1 MDLFDLK
8 PEFQQYLENHSTP
21 EDEVL
26 SELRRYTFLKVIHP
40 RMISGPVQGRF
51 LEMITKLLQPEKILE
66 IGTYTGYSA
75 ICLARGLK
83 PGGNLFTI
91 EINDE
96 LIESSRKF
104 FSKAKL
110 NEFIVS
116 LHGDAVDLIPE
127 MNHEF
132 DLIFID
138 GEKEQ
143 YTEYYKICMSKLK
156 KGGVLIADNVLWDGK
171 VYDETFK
178 NDRATKA
185 IIEFNKYVQ
194 DDNEVENLIL
204 PLRDGLMVVRKRF

>member
-1 MDLFDLK
+1 MDLFDLN

-51 LEMITKLLQPEKILE
+51 LELMSKLLKPEKILE

-83 PGGNLFTI
+83 PGGKLYTV

-96 LIESSRKF
+96 LIGKSRSF
-104 FSKAKL
+104 FSKANL
-110 NEFIVS
+110 ADSIES
-116 LHGDAVDLIPE
+116 LHGDAMELIPK

-132 DLIFID
+132 NLIFID

-156 KGGVLIADNVLWDGK
+156 KGGVIIADNVLWDGK
-171 VYDETFK
+171 VYDRKFN
-178 NDRATKA
+178 NDSATKGIKA
-185 IIEFNKYVQ
+185 FNKFVQ
-194 DDNEVENLIL
+194 EDARVENMIL
-204 PLRDGLMVVRKRF
+204 PLRDGLMVVRKV